1 MKGTENQGLFSQS
14 TKSLKEVIGVD
25 VSSFVLDESDLES
38 NLSLMSI
45 KMERLS
51 TLTILIEDL
60 IK

>member
-1 MKGTENQGLFSQS
+1 MCPAGNI
-14 TKSLKEVIGVD
+14 KSLKEVIGVD

-38 NLSLMSI
+38 NLSLMSF

-60 IK
+60 KNEK